1 MIVLLKN
8 NLKIEEKLNNL
19 FKEMTEKE
27 EDMLTI
33 MINFLMHDDV
43 IRHLKSINLLQ
54 IPYGKEIIYVT
65 KDLIKIEV
73 KKVDKYI

>member
-1 MIVLLKN
+1 MIVVLKN

-19 FKEMTEKE
+19 FREMKEK
-27 EDMLTI
+27 DDYMLTI
-33 MINFLMHDDV
+33 TTNSLMHDDV
-43 IRHLKSINLLQ
+43 VRHLKSINLLQ

-65 KDLIKIEV
+65 KDLIKIEI

>member
-19 FKEMTEKE
+19 FKEMKEKE